1 MQYGLIGKRLTHSF
15 SPVIHR
21 AIGRYPYNLRELS
34 PEKVGPFLLE
44 HDFLGINVTIPYK
57 ETVLPYLC
65 ELDEGARALGSV
77 NTILNKDGKL
87 YGYNTDYFGMC
98 ALFSHAGIDPRG
110 RCVAILG
117 TGGTAKTAK
126 GVLKHLGARE
136 ILTVSRTAREGAINY
151 GELNAR
157 KGEVEVIVNTTP
169 VGMYPSVHAAPI
181 SLDGFNALVGVIDA
195 VYNPISTKLV
205 LDAKARGIPAE
216 GGLYMLVAQAVRAAE
231 LFSGAPIE
239 NDEIERIYRSVLRK
253 KQNIVLVGMPGVGK
267 STVGKDLGRAL
278 GRTVLDTDAILKSRI
293 GDIPTFIK
301 EKGEAAFRDE
311 ESRVVYEIAS
321 STSCV
326 IATGGGAVLRQENV
340 NNLLQNGRIYFLD
353 RPLDD
358 LKVYDNRPLS
368 STREALEARYR
379 ERYPIYSSIAEVTVS
394 GTRTREQC
402 VRTILEDF
410 AK

>member
-1 MQYGLIGKRLTHSF
+1 MQYGLIGERLMHSF
-15 SPVIHR
+15 SPLIHR

-44 HDFLGINVTIPYK
+44 GDFLGINVTIPYK
-57 ETVLPYLC
+57 EVVIPYLY
-65 ELDEGARALGSV
+65 ELDEGARVLGSV
-77 NTILNKDGKL
+77 NTILNRGGRL
-87 YGYNTDYFGMC
+87 YGYNTDFFGMC
-98 ALFSHAGIDPRG
+98 ALFSHAGIDPKD

-126 GVLKHLGARE
+126 GVLTHLGARE
-136 ILTVSRTAREGAINY
+136 ILTVSRTAKDGAIDY
-151 GELNAR
+151 EELSGR

-169 VGMYPSVHAAPI
+169 VGMYPKVDAAPI
-181 SLDGFNALVGVIDA
+181 LLEGFDALIGVIDA

-205 LDAKARGIPAE
+205 LDAKARGIRAE
-216 GGLYMLVAQAVRAAE
+216 GGLYMLVGQAIRAAE
-231 LFSGAPIE
+231 LFTSEPIANE
-239 NDEIERIYRSVLRK
+239 EIERIYRSVLRK

-267 STVGKDLGRAL
+267 STVGRDLGQAL

-311 ESRVVYEIAS
+311 ESRVVFEIAS

-326 IATGGGAVLRQENV
+326 IATGGGAILRQENV

-394 GTRTREQC
+394 GTRTREEC
-402 VRTILEDF
+402 VRSILEDF
-410 AK
+410 TK